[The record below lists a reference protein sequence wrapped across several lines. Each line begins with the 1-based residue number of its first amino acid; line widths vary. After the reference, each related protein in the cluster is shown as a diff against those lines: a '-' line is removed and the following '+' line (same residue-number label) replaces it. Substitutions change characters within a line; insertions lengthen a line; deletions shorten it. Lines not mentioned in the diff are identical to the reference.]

1 MNFGTSIKE
10 KRIAARH
17 TLRGFTKLLGIDPSN
32 WSKVERGV
40 IHPPQDALLF
50 DQIASVL
57 ELDVQEIQELK
68 DLADVARG
76 QIPADLQDSELIAKM
91 PAFFRAIKG
100 QEYTLEDL
108 EKLKQGIRD
117 LNS

>member
-1 MNFGTSIKE
+1 MNFGTIIKE
-10 KRIAARH
+10 KRVAARH

-40 IHPPQDALLF
+40 IPLPQDPILF
-50 DQIASVL
+50 EKIASVL
-57 ELDVQEIQELK
+57 ELDAHETQELK

-76 QIPADLQDSELIAKM
+76 IIPADLQDSELISKM

-100 QEYTLEDL
+100 QEYTLADL
-108 EKLKQGIRD
+108 EKPKQGICD